1 MREIKFRSFAVKM
14 NVFALAVMAASLT
27 GVAAAQAP
35 TKVAV
40 IQVQAALTATKE
52 GQKAA
57 AELETKMS
65 PRKKELEAKQAEIKD
80 LQDKLQKG
88 GNLLA
93 ESAKEDL
100 TRNIDTKTK
109 SFNRDVEDA
118 QAELEQEQQKI
129 INVLGQKMMQVI
141 DKYAQANGYA
151 IVLDVSNQNTPVL
164 YAANQVD
171 ITKEVIDL
179 YDKTIFTPAPTGAPV
194 RPAGAAPTAAPRPA
208 APKPPAAA
216 PAKP

>member
-1 MREIKFRSFAVKM
+1 MREINIRSFAVRM

-27 GVAAAQAP
+27 GIAVAQSP
-35 TKVAV
+35 TKVGV
-40 IQVQAALTATKE
+40 IQIQAALTATKE

-65 PRKKELEAKQAEIKD
+65 PRKKDLEGKQTEIKD
-80 LQDKLQKG
+80 LQDRLQKG
-88 GNLLA
+88 GNTLS

-100 TRNIDTKTK
+100 TRNIDAKTK

-129 INVLGQKMMQVI
+129 INTLGQKMMQVI
-141 DKYAQANGYA
+141 DKYAQANGFA
-151 IVLDVSNQNTPVL
+151 IVFDVSNQNTPVL

-171 ITKEVIDL
+171 ITKEIIDL
-179 YDKTIFTPAPTGAPV
+179 YDKTIFTPVPVGAPV
-194 RPAGAAPTAAPRPA
+194 RPAGAPPAAAPKPA